1 MQNKTLRRCMS
12 TSAVVG
18 DLMKIIK
25 KVSSDDELMKCV
37 EMSMSRYLTTVF
49 QLEAEDGIGFVFS

>member
-1 MQNKTLRRCMS
+1 MS

-25 KVSSDDELMKCV
+25 KGSSDDELMKCV